1 MPKSISVRSTNPPSR
16 LRAEAAGL
24 VLTFQAL
31 QPDFGARVTGSDL
44 ASCDNDTVAQID
56 DAVNTCL
63 VVLLASTISIDL

>member
-1 MPKSISVRSTNPPSR
+1 M
-16 LRAEAAGL
+16 
-24 VLTFQAL
+24 LTFQAL

-56 DAVNTCL
+56 DAVNTYL